1 MDISAM
7 AKLTFSA
14 NLGFLWTDRP
24 LDAAIYAACDAG
36 FDAVECHWPYDTDVE
51 TVNTALSDTGLK
63 MLGLNTIR
71 GNAGENGLLAL
82 AGREDDAKQ
91 AIDQA
96 IAYAVATDT
105 QNIHAMAGFASGKQA
120 QDCFVTNLSYACDMA
135 ARNNKTIL
143 IEPLNHFDAPDYF
156 LSDTHHARDIIQ
168 QVGKDNLKLMFDCY
182 HVQIMQGDIC
192 RQLETDMDI
201 IGHIQFASVPDR
213 GAPYNGEINYAY
225 IFEHIKSLG
234 YRQPVGAEYKPAGGD
249 TNASLGWLAAYR
261 AKDPE
266 RQNS

>member
-24 LDAAIYAACDAG
+24 LDAAIYAAYDAG

-120 QDCFVTNLSYACDMA
+120 QDCFVTNLSYACDVA
-135 ARNNKTIL
+135 ARNHKTIL
-143 IEPLNHFDAPDYF
+143 IEPLNHFDAR
-156 LSDTHHARDIIQ
+156 LIISYLIRTMPEISFSRLA
-168 QVGKDNLKLMFDCY
+168 K
-182 HVQIMQGDIC
+182 
-192 RQLETDMDI
+192 I
-201 IGHIQFASVPDR
+201 I
-213 GAPYNGEINYAY
+213 
-225 IFEHIKSLG
+225 
-234 YRQPVGAEYKPAGGD
+234 
-249 TNASLGWLAAYR
+249 
-261 AKDPE
+261 
-266 RQNS
+266 